1 MKFYKKKLDNID
13 LKILSMLQ
21 DNAMISLQEISD
33 SVGLSPSPCWN
44 RLQKLQE
51 LKIIRKKITLIDPEK
66 LGLSNRVFVFIKT
79 NKHKKEWADKLKEY
93 VIKQPN
99 VLGMYRMSG
108 NYDYLIDVITKDIK
122 DFDNFYQKLIEN
134 IEVFDVS
141 SSFVM
146 EIMKENKGFPIKS
159 LY

>member
-99 VLGMYRMSG
+99 VLGMYRIS
-108 NYDYLIDVITKDIK
+108 
-122 DFDNFYQKLIEN
+122 
-134 IEVFDVS
+134 
-141 SSFVM
+141 
-146 EIMKENKGFPIKS
+146 
-159 LY
+159 